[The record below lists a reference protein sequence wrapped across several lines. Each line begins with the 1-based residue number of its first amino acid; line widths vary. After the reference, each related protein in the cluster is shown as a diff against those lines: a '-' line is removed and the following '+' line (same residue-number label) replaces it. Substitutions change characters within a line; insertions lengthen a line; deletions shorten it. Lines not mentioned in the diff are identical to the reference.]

1 MAGMTPEA
9 IAAMATAAAA
19 GGGVRGGGT
28 VSHPRPS
35 SPNNHAR
42 RPRRGG
48 ERRKSDTFVT
58 STDEKPRRR
67 ASSGALRR
75 GSVSIDSRTGRY
87 RQRFGISKHHVE
99 IFNKQLDR
107 DEPERYFVKS
117 LLATGTIN
125 LGELSEVGG
134 DAMLGYPDGN
144 NKGETRSFM
153 LALSM

>member
-9 IAAMATAAAA
+9 IAALATAAAA
-19 GGGVRGGGT
+19 GAAAAGG
-28 VSHPRPS
+28 PRPI
-35 SPNNHAR
+35 SPGNHAR
-42 RPRRGG
+42 RPRGG
-48 ERRKSDTFVT
+48 GGRRQSGTFLTGAGDKPGRRKS
-58 STDEKPRRR
+58 
-67 ASSGALRR
+67 SGNLRH
-75 GSVSIDSRTGRY
+75 GSVSIDSRTGRF
-87 RQRFGISKHHVE
+87 RQRFGISKQHVE

-134 DAMLGYPDGN
+134 DKMLGYPDGN
-144 NKGETRSFM
+144 VKGETRSFM